1 MPEQLRRHRPAI
13 DALFPEGGNRAIEA
27 ADAPPGLALADSIL
41 AILQHSLGARH
52 ALLIV
57 DDLQWA
63 DSDVLAVLNRI
74 VRSQMP
80 CTTVVATRPLDREG
94 DYLLQFF
101 SDLRRTVETE
111 HLELAPL
118 SVAEVSDLLRRTV
131 GLAATSFALD
141 VHERTGGHP
150 FLIRQLL
157 DTGQLNATADTFDL
171 PRTVTEATRRSLLRL
186 SDDGRTVVDAAAILG
201 RTSTFM
207 QLAGFTAFEEP
218 RLLAALQELC
228 DERVLT
234 EPATDEFAFA
244 HVLAQQAVTES
255 IVSRQRR
262 RLHARARGAT
272 SRRRPTRCRTSR
284 RAGRDTRGRGRSR
297 EVGRQRAQ
305 WRRATPG
312 ARSGSLPQ
320 APARTTGSGLG
331 GGLRVECMAHRAPPP
346 MRVGLRSPLWSPWQT
361 MMSRT
366 RVRMEW
372 LVARVALELGEMAE
386 YDAAV
391 EALIG
396 LVESIPAE
404 DRADLALPDRRDDDA
419 VQSNRRRRVGGAGS
433 GSNTAGHACARC
445 CADQP
450 RVDLDRRARPP

>member
-1 MPEQLRRHRPAI
+1 
-13 DALFPEGGNRAIEA
+13 
-27 ADAPPGLALADSIL
+27 
-41 AILQHSLGARH
+41 
-52 ALLIV
+52 
-57 DDLQWA
+57 
-63 DSDVLAVLNRI
+63 
-74 VRSQMP
+74 MP

-101 SDLRRTVETE
+101 IDLRRTVDTE

-157 DTGQLNATADTFDL
+157 DTGQLSATADTFDL

-201 RTSTFM
+201 RTSTFT
-207 QLAGFTAFEEP
+207 QLARFTAFEEP

-262 RLHARARGAT
+262 RLHARALEVLPADADPLDVVHHAELAGTPEVGVDAVKSAAERAMAAGHTGRAVPARF
-272 SRRRPTRCRTSR
+272 RRRR
-284 RAGRDTRGRGRSR
+284 
-297 EVGRQRAQ
+297 
-305 WRRATPG
+305 
-312 ARSGSLPQ
+312 
-320 APARTTGSGLG
+320 ARTTGSGLG
-331 GGLRVECMAHRAPPP
+331 RGLRVECMAHRAP
-346 MRVGLRSPLWSPWQT
+346 RSRLGGLRSPLWSHWPR
-361 MMSRT
+361 MMSGPGCAWSGWSPAWR
-366 RVRMEW
+366 W
-372 LVARVALELGEMAE
+372 NSARWPSTTLR
-386 YDAAV
+386 
-391 EALIG
+391 
-396 LVESIPAE
+396 SK
-404 DRADLALPDRRDDDA
+404 R
-419 VQSNRRRRVGGAGS
+419 
-433 GSNTAGHACARC
+433 
-445 CADQP
+445 
-450 RVDLDRRARPP
+450 